1 LQRDVFRKMVYAV
14 RIRKREAETLRSW
27 LKENGFYAGEFQP
40 KMTEQGEVLLPVKR
54 NFVASNPLGLEV
66 VNVKLLR
73 NHVKPQPKLPFD
85 VIGNI
90 CIFKQGRRGIRYVDE
105 IRRLKSIYNFLT
117 TFYLK
122 VGVLEGVERVPPL
135 KLLAGPDRALTVHIE
150 NGLKF
155 YVDVKRTYFNPR
167 LATERRRVSGLVENG
182 EQVLDMFAGVGPFS
196 ITIAKYKGA
205 SVDAVDVNP
214 YSIMLLK
221 KNIEINGVKG
231 LVNAY
236 RSDAA
241 NFSPE
246 KRYDRV
252 LMNLPFNALTYLK
265 KAIALCK
272 RNSVLHIYLAQR
284 SDKKDY
290 TQDILATLR
299 GLQKKGNVTKTRVLE
314 YAPRLLIER
323 YDTQLE

>member
-1 LQRDVFRKMVYAV
+1 MVYAV

-221 KNIEINGVKG
+221 K
-231 LVNAY
+231 
-236 RSDAA
+236 
-241 NFSPE
+241 
-246 KRYDRV
+246 
-252 LMNLPFNALTYLK
+252 
-265 KAIALCK
+265 AIALCK